1 LEPGTDR
8 IGEATMAEQ
17 STRSFEDASHA
28 LAELLRKESIADD
41 KRRLLERACTTPYAL
56 VAMRLNGHRGQSEA
70 SEIVEALQNAAIR
83 HIISA
88 EDDFA
93 CVFVSYS
100 DVRRL
105 ADGAFDKNKLPKYIA
120 VASLPFDS
128 VDMIP
133 QQYDLVK
140 FCLYNS
146 SEKGLVDSKKLA
158 LSFLK
163 SQIIDNVQL
172 DGLLHPALVKLA
184 RYDEANQSN
193 LLHTLKVYLEH
204 DRNAQRCANML
215 YLHRNSLQYRV
226 RRIQEIA
233 GINLDDPTERAYLR
247 LSFLLGS

>member
-1 LEPGTDR
+1 
-8 IGEATMAEQ
+8 MAEQ
-17 STRSFEDASHA
+17 STRTLEDVSLA
-28 LAELLRKESIADD
+28 LAELLHKGSVADE
-41 KRRLLERACTTPYAL
+41 KRRLLERACSAPYAL

-70 SEIVEALQNAAIR
+70 SEIDEALQNAAIR
-83 HIISA
+83 HVMSA
-88 EDDFA
+88 ESDFV

-105 ADGAFDKNKLPKYIA
+105 ADGAFDKNKLPKYVA
-120 VASLPFDS
+120 VVSLPFDS

-133 QQYDLVK
+133 RQYDLVR
-140 FCLYNS
+140 FCLCNS
-146 SEKGLVDSKKLA
+146 NETGLVDSKKLA
-158 LSFLK
+158 LLFLK
-163 SQIIDNVQL
+163 SQIADNVLL
-172 DGLLHPALVKLA
+172 DGLLHPALAKLA

-247 LSFLLGS
+247 LSFLLSSS